1 MRREASGVFPACLAA
16 KSAGENSLRL
26 GVGEALRVRRQGRV
40 VGSDGPHLFEEG
52 PPLLQRFDEGEVA
65 RDLHTGNL
73 GQLLH
78 AISPA
83 LRIEVHERVGPE
95 GRPDPLTPALVTQL
109 LVLLQGVGGSVSSA
123 KHLDVE
129 ALEEGA
135 GSKLGARELLC
146 EVVIDPLRTLAGQLL
161 LNPEDVNEL
170 VLKPETGWGAAEE
183 VEVFSEALPDL
194 AVICLDRGRVT
205 SRHSEV
211 LHRHAVTVEHAK
223 DVMVGDDKELCGSAQ
238 GGGRVGEEHRRDVP
252 MGTHERKV
260 GHGLIKLAGHA
271 TSGGIWVE
279 EAVGVEGP
287 RCDHGS
293 SLLA

>member
-52 PPLLQRFDEGEVA
+52 SPLLQRFDEGEVA
-65 RDLHTGNL
+65 HDLHTGNL

-95 GRPDPLTPALVTQL
+95 GRPDPLAPAFVTQL
-109 LVLLQGVGGSVSSA
+109 LVLLQGLGGSLSVEE
-123 KHLDVE
+123 HIDVE
-129 ALEEGA
+129 AFEEGA
-135 GSKLGARELLC
+135 GSKLGARELLY

-161 LNPEDVNEL
+161 LDPEDVDEL
-170 VLKPETGWGAAEE
+170 ILKPETGGGAAEE
-183 VEVFSEALPDL
+183 MEVFSEALPDS
-194 AVICLDRGRVT
+194 AVICLDRCPVT

-211 LHRHAVTVEHAK
+211 LHRHALTVEHAK
-223 DVMVGDDKELCGSAQ
+223 DIMVRDDKELRGSAQ
-238 GGGRVGEEHRRDVP
+238 
-252 MGTHERKV
+252 
-260 GHGLIKLAGHA
+260 
-271 TSGGIWVE
+271 
-279 EAVGVEGP
+279 
-287 RCDHGS
+287 
-293 SLLA
+293 